1 MVGGTFSVQCQA
13 TVSHHVNTPVTV
25 NFTWRRTSGTITSGS
40 SPRIAISDTTA
51 ISNQLYSS
59 ILTITDL
66 SIGADSQMNYSC
78 EAVVRPDPLSA
89 YILAST
95 LARSNTYTLNVRG
108 MYFNHYYAL
117 RAWSLILFIFTF
129 TAVGLTVSISP
140 AQISVIDV
148 PPSNSFTLTCTAT
161 SASSSTKVFTWSK
174 QALGS
179 GSSTELIHNGGSVI
193 IATSG
198 DISTLTTSETQ
209 SGGYVYNCSA
219 RVGDGVASSDTATV
233 NVQGRV

>member
-1 MVGGTFSVQCQA
+1 MTLTVLSSEPQHVVGGTFSVQCQA

-95 LARSNTYTLNVRG
+95 LQDQTHTLLMFEVC
-108 MYFNHYYAL
+108 
-117 RAWSLILFIFTF
+117 T
-129 TAVGLTVSISP
+129 SI
-140 AQISVIDV
+140 
-148 PPSNSFTLTCTAT
+148 
-161 SASSSTKVFTWSK
+161 
-174 QALGS
+174 
-179 GSSTELIHNGGSVI
+179 I
-193 IATSG
+193 IMH
-198 DISTLTTSETQ
+198 
-209 SGGYVYNCSA
+209 
-219 RVGDGVASSDTATV
+219 
-233 NVQGRV
+233 